1 MYSGAVLLGA
11 FLALERTVGAQLAE
25 FDFRALAQRARRQ
38 RDELEV
44 FRVEAAAEAFA
55 GEPRVND

>member
-1 MYSGAVLLGA
+1 MCSGAVLLGA

-25 FDFRALAQRARRQ
+25 FDFRALAQRARR

-44 FRVEAAAEAFA
+44 FRVEAAAEAFT
-55 GEPRVND
+55 GEPRVNA

>member
-1 MYSGAVLLGA
+1 MPTAWRLLGA
-11 FLALERTVGAQLAE
+11 RATVGAQLAE
-25 FDFRALAQRARRQ
+25 FDFTALAQRATRQ

-44 FRVEAAAEAFA
+44 FHAEAAAEAFA

>member
-1 MYSGAVLLGA
+1 VPTAWRLLGA
-11 FLALERTVGAQLAE
+11 RATVGAQLAE
-25 FDFRALAQRARRQ
+25 FDFTALAQRATRQ

-44 FRVEAAAEAFA
+44 FHAEAAAEAFA